1 MKAGTCTY
9 QRPNAGTSWTPG
21 ARAATRQG
29 FSRSGVAA
37 ERTAREAAVKTAV
50 CRRGRPGK
58 YEGEWPHGGLRTPCG
73 ATNPARATWPR
84 KARTGLPVRLPPH
97 GGLGT
102 TRGRGTAPET
112 RKVRSPKGTGIAWRG
127 RKLERGRSR
136 TQALSPRG
144 EAPGRGRN
152 RGSGRARGP
161 RPIRGGVSRPHGDSH
176 GRPEAVN
183 RGPVPAIR
191 GQPRRAPA
199 KQGPLPGADLGATL
213 APLPQGVERKEGATP
228 DPGGQ
233 AAARDPS
240 ALRGHPYTP
249 RPPAGGSRFWGVP
262 PPTSDAPTRPSK
274 GPRRRG
280 ERGRGRRD
288 QANPTPRLI
297 EPLSGP
303 FWGQKRGF
311 CRAGRGFCRVRGV
324 SKRKSSQAKGA
335 FYGNPRQGERET
347 QG

>member
-1 MKAGTCTY
+1 MRC
-9 QRPNAGTSWTPG
+9 
-21 ARAATRQG
+21 
-29 FSRSGVAA
+29 
-37 ERTAREAAVKTAV
+37 
-50 CRRGRPGK
+50 
-58 YEGEWPHGGLRTPCG
+58 
-73 ATNPARATWPR
+73 TNPARATWPR

-102 TRGRGTAPET
+102 TRGRGTAPEA

-161 RPIRGGVSRPHGDSH
+161 RPIRGGVSRPNRGSY

-199 KQGPLPGADLGATL
+199 KQGPLPGADPGATL

-280 ERGRGRRD
+280 ERGRGRGRTGPPHPPPYRAS
-288 QANPTPRLI
+288 QRAILGAKAGILPCWTRFLPRV
-297 EPLSGP
+297 
-303 FWGQKRGF
+303 
-311 CRAGRGFCRVRGV
+311 GR
-324 SKRKSSQAKGA
+324 K
-335 FYGNPRQGERET
+335 
-347 QG
+347 